1 VQQGVVARLCRQ
13 QLGQHVPA
21 GHGQRPEIVSTD
33 DEREILFGRL
43 CASTA
48 RSLRLG
54 LRPEITV
61 GGGPGSIAEAAVTGL
76 LRRLRVMSARQL
88 AVLLGTEA
96 DRGRACVIEEPP
108 RYTAQELAGE

>member
-1 VQQGVVARLCRQ
+1 MTDR
-13 QLGQHVPA
+13 
-21 GHGQRPEIVSTD
+21 QRPGIVSTD

-54 LRPEITV
+54 MRPEV
-61 GGGPGSIAEAAVTGL
+61 DAGGDPDGIAEVAVTGL